1 MSLKEI
7 YQNVTSEVWENIND
21 TGFQSVSTS
30 EEKAIIIMYL
40 ILIYVG
46 HILNVNIPINLNT
59 ENIRNLRKSEKT
71 NFKKLFLSLL
81 NKRKFN
87 ASIKMSSIV
96 KKLTQYDTLENVVK
110 DIILNVIKSY
120 NLPVDNIEDV
130 NKYVDLDDVIFEQ
143 EGGLKEKE
151 RTGPI
156 DLFTNSELVQDNITE
171 LNNLIEKINKELYNS
186 LRSSPE
192 GEFFN
197 PDNVIK
203 GIGSVQDLFDRLLQ
217 LAGGDEKL
225 ISDKFDIIVDY
236 LSKDTTNPAGDMD
249 TYFRIGVFPLKK
261 VNISDPNKPSK
272 NANLITGTQN
282 IYKVENTQNPFKI
295 SPYVNNDLG
304 DYVVNGKKINIK
316 LVGLNYIVKEGTK
329 TKVFKNL
336 SLAKQFIY
344 NGGFDMYNNN
354 KSKFINNVSKD
365 FNNKKQPLRLSY
377 SSNIF

>member
-1 MSLKEI
+1 MSLREI
-7 YQNVTSEVWENIND
+7 YQNITSQIFIDMNDPDFITFKKDDRAILIMYIILSEIYIALKIQSPININIENIPD
-21 TGFQSVSTS
+21 
-30 EEKAIIIMYL
+30 M
-40 ILIYVG
+40 
-46 HILNVNIPINLNT
+46 
-59 ENIRNLRKSEKT
+59 RKSEKT
-71 NFKKLFLSLL
+71 VIRKLFFSLQNKTKFKVGIKLKTLTDEFKKY
-81 NKRKFN
+81 N
-87 ASIKMSSIV
+87 I
-96 KKLTQYDTLENVVK
+96 LEDVVK
-110 DIILNVIKSY
+110 DVILNVIKT
-120 NLPVDNIEDV
+120 NKIEVPNVEDIS
-130 NKYVDLDDVIFEQ
+130 KYINLDDAIDEQ
-143 EGGLKEKE
+143 EGRNKFID
-151 RTGPI
+151 RTGPQ